1 MRGTKQKDSSY
12 LLRLPAEIN
21 EAFVI
26 LNEKLGWNKAEAI
39 RRLVVLFAELAK
51 DLQSG
56 RELVL
61 KIQTESD
68 EKESLVTKTISFD
81 ILRSPVKK

>member
-21 EAFVI
+21 EAFAV
-26 LNEKLGWNKAEAI
+26 LKEKLGWNKAESI
-39 RRLVVLFAELAK
+39 RRLVVLFADFAK

-61 KIQTESD
+61 KVQTESD
-68 EKESLVTKTISFD
+68 EKESFVAKTLSYD
-81 ILRSPVKK
+81 ALRSPAK